1 MTDKQ
6 YGRTKTTSVDYTMH
20 SSYLLRELRPGIKL
34 SRPFLNHP
42 LERREYV
49 RYLEICTEKILI
61 I

>member
-6 YGRTKTTSVDYTMH
+6 YGRTKTTSVDYTLH
-20 SSYLLRELRPGIKL
+20 SSYLLRGPRPGL
-34 SRPFLNHP
+34 GHP

-49 RYLEICTEKILI
+49 WYLEICTEKILI